1 MHILKL
7 LDDNLEKWLVTVFLS
22 VMSVIVTI
30 QVIMRYVF
38 GSSLSWS
45 EELARYLAIW
55 LIYIG
60 VSYAAKESRHVSV
73 TIIELFISRRKFAY
87 LTVIAN
93 CVFFVFALVLLYY
106 GTILLMRT
114 ARMGQI
120 TPALALPM
128 WMIYASAPVGF
139 ALTAFRLM
147 QRIWCS
153 IKELRGQ
160 GPANNAT
167 REGAPS

>member
-7 LDDNLEKWLVTVFLS
+7 LDANLEKWLVTVFLS
-22 VMSVIVTI
+22 VMSVVVTL

-38 GSSLSWS
+38 NSSLSWS

-73 TIIELFISRRKFAY
+73 TIIELFISRKKFTY

-93 CVFFVFALVLLYY
+93 CVFFLFSLVLLYF
-106 GTILLMRT
+106 GTILLLRT

-120 TPALALPM
+120 TPALMLPM
-128 WMIYASAPVGF
+128 WVVYASAPVGF
-139 ALTAFRLM
+139 ALTAFRLL
-147 QRIWCS
+147 QRIWYS
-153 IKELRGQ
+153 VRELRGQ
-160 GPANNAT
+160 APENNAA
-167 REGAPS
+167 REGTPL